1 MRLLLTFIKPYKGL
15 TAATVFALLLDV
27 AGALFIPTILAE
39 MINIGATDGGVD
51 HIISTGAIMMAV
63 TLLSGAASLA
73 GSYLCAKLCSNVGRD
88 IRNAIYDSSLAFS
101 DGDFKEFGTGSMI
114 TRTLNDVNIIQQA
127 LMMGLQI
134 LLPVPI
140 MCVMGVTL
148 SFMLDVQM
156 GWIMLAI
163 VVIVVI
169 LAALIVWKAAGI
181 FEKLQSYIDRM
192 NVVLRE
198 NITGVRVI
206 RAFGRDRHEIKRLDK
221 SFSDYANNAIRVN
234 YLFAGLDSFTF
245 FLMNIAIVLIIWA
258 GGDRVGV
265 HAMQIG
271 DITALIE
278 YSILI
283 LFYIMMAQFVAL
295 MVPRAI
301 ICISRVRAVIEK
313 QPSIRDGQPTEA
325 STREATQAW
334 IGQTDDGRQIVPQP
348 DAATGA
354 MMTLDEMAKARAAN
368 DPHPKVACFNHLSFR
383 FPDAEEDTLHDL
395 TFSCRRG
402 QTTAIIGPTGSGKS
416 TVARLMLRLLDAT
429 DGRVL
434 LHGRNVKDMT
444 QHELR
449 EHIAYVPQKAWLFS
463 GTIADNLRYGNP
475 DATEE
480 EMWHALDIAQSGF
493 VRELPLGLNT
503 RVAQGGTN
511 FSGGQRQRLAIAR
524 ALTRKADLYIFD
536 DSFSALDFAT
546 DAALRKALAVEVKDS
561 AMLIIAQRVSTI
573 VHADQIIVLEDG
585 HLKGRGTHEELMRTC
600 ATYQDIARSQM
611 RRRGPRRVRGQS
623 GGRRIRRR
631 SRKGGDPMTQTTET
645 DETRRDEAA
654 ARGDCSATDTPR
666 DPIVQADL
674 APDEEELEVPRDLKR
689 TIRRLWDASREQQW
703 RLYVVGVSLVFYVI
717 ITLAGPIYTAYLL
730 DLLWDK
736 IQAAFATGETF
747 TITWMDGGIQ
757 TMGLLL
763 LYTVQWVFYSAQTFI
778 MASFAERLN
787 LKLRNQ
793 VGAKLTRLP
802 LKYFDAHQPG
812 RIISRVTNDL
822 DKTSEVLQTGLLR
835 LLVAV
840 GNVTGAVIMMF
851 TINVWLTLIFL
862 VFAIGSGGSNEGRG
876 TQDADP
882 GRRTPTQRRHPDRPR
897 GGGLFRTRDHPR
909 VQPGG
914 FQLTPH
920 PRGHAGSGRHDAPR
934 RFHHERNQPGHPPD
948 HPLLAGVHRGAG
960 RILPRRG
967 QPDDRHVP
975 GLLPVHQPGLGTADR
990 DVVHDQQPAV
1000 GLGFGGAR
1008 VRHPGRGRD
1017 RTRSR
1022 RAGAG
1027 GRANQR
1033 PRRLRARQVR
1043 IRPGSSADEGRFVHG
1058 RTRAPHRHCRFDRRR
1073 QDHAD
1078 QSAHAVLRDRRRP
1091 HPPRRRGYAPYGPYG
1106 PAPPFRHGAAGRL
1119 AVRRHHRREHRVR
1132 PTGRHPRADHR
1143 GRQDGTRRL
1152 LRAHPAQRL

>member
-313 QPSIRDGQPTEA
+313 QPSIRDGQPTET

-334 IGQTDDGRQIVPQP
+334 I
-348 DAATGA
+348 
-354 MMTLDEMAKARAAN
+354 TLEEMAKARAAN
-368 DPHPKVACFNHLSFR
+368 NPNPKVACFNHLSFR

-475 DATEE
+475 NATEE
-480 EMWHALDIAQSGF
+480 EMWHALEVAQSGF
-493 VRELPLGLNT
+493 VKELPLGLNT

-611 RRRGPRRVRGQS
+611 RAEDLAEFEARAAADASAAEAG
-623 GGRRIRRR
+623 
-631 SRKGGDPMTQTTET
+631 KE
-645 DETRRDEAA
+645 ETR
-654 ARGDCSATDTPR
+654 
-666 DPIVQADL
+666 
-674 APDEEELEVPRDLKR
+674 
-689 TIRRLWDASREQQW
+689 
-703 RLYVVGVSLVFYVI
+703 
-717 ITLAGPIYTAYLL
+717 
-730 DLLWDK
+730 
-736 IQAAFATGETF
+736 
-747 TITWMDGGIQ
+747 
-757 TMGLLL
+757 
-763 LYTVQWVFYSAQTFI
+763 
-778 MASFAERLN
+778 
-787 LKLRNQ
+787 
-793 VGAKLTRLP
+793 
-802 LKYFDAHQPG
+802 
-812 RIISRVTNDL
+812 
-822 DKTSEVLQTGLLR
+822 
-835 LLVAV
+835 
-840 GNVTGAVIMMF
+840 
-851 TINVWLTLIFL
+851 
-862 VFAIGSGGSNEGRG
+862 
-876 TQDADP
+876 
-882 GRRTPTQRRHPDRPR
+882 
-897 GGGLFRTRDHPR
+897 
-909 VQPGG
+909 
-914 FQLTPH
+914 
-920 PRGHAGSGRHDAPR
+920 
-934 RFHHERNQPGHPPD
+934 
-948 HPLLAGVHRGAG
+948 
-960 RILPRRG
+960 
-967 QPDDRHVP
+967 
-975 GLLPVHQPGLGTADR
+975 
-990 DVVHDQQPAV
+990 
-1000 GLGFGGAR
+1000 
-1008 VRHPGRGRD
+1008 
-1017 RTRSR
+1017 
-1022 RAGAG
+1022 
-1027 GRANQR
+1027 
-1033 PRRLRARQVR
+1033 
-1043 IRPGSSADEGRFVHG
+1043 
-1058 RTRAPHRHCRFDRRR
+1058 
-1073 QDHAD
+1073 
-1078 QSAHAVLRDRRRP
+1078 
-1091 HPPRRRGYAPYGPYG
+1091 
-1106 PAPPFRHGAAGRL
+1106 
-1119 AVRRHHRREHRVR
+1119 
-1132 PTGRHPRADHR
+1132 
-1143 GRQDGTRRL
+1143 
-1152 LRAHPAQRL
+1152 

>member
-354 MMTLDEMAKARAAN
+354 MMTLEEMAKARAAN

-383 FPDAEEDTLHDL
+383 FPDAEEDTLYDL

-434 LHGRNVKDMT
+434 LQR
-444 QHELR
+444 
-449 EHIAYVPQKAWLFS
+449 P
-463 GTIADNLRYGNP
+463 
-475 DATEE
+475 
-480 EMWHALDIAQSGF
+480 
-493 VRELPLGLNT
+493 
-503 RVAQGGTN
+503 
-511 FSGGQRQRLAIAR
+511 QRQGHDPAR
-524 ALTRKADLYIFD
+524 AARAYRLRAAEGVAVLRHDRRQP
-536 DSFSALDFAT
+536 
-546 DAALRKALAVEVKDS
+546 ALRQS
-561 AMLIIAQRVSTI
+561 
-573 VHADQIIVLEDG
+573 
-585 HLKGRGTHEELMRTC
+585 
-600 ATYQDIARSQM
+600 
-611 RRRGPRRVRGQS
+611 RRHG
-623 GGRRIRRR
+623 
-631 SRKGGDPMTQTTET
+631 GGDVACAGY
-645 DETRRDEAA
+645 RAVGLR
-654 ARGDCSATDTPR
+654 ART
-666 DPIVQADL
+666 
-674 APDEEELEVPRDLKR
+674 
-689 TIRRLWDASREQQW
+689 
-703 RLYVVGVSLVFYVI
+703 
-717 ITLAGPIYTAYLL
+717 
-730 DLLWDK
+730 
-736 IQAAFATGETF
+736 ATG
-747 TITWMDGGIQ
+747 
-757 TMGLLL
+757 
-763 LYTVQWVFYSAQTFI
+763 
-778 MASFAERLN
+778 AE
-787 LKLRNQ
+787 
-793 VGAKLTRLP
+793 
-802 LKYFDAHQPG
+802 
-812 RIISRVTNDL
+812 
-822 DKTSEVLQTGLLR
+822 
-835 LLVAV
+835 
-840 GNVTGAVIMMF
+840 
-851 TINVWLTLIFL
+851 
-862 VFAIGSGGSNEGRG
+862 
-876 TQDADP
+876 
-882 GRRTPTQRRHPDRPR
+882 
-897 GGGLFRTRDHPR
+897 
-909 VQPGG
+909 
-914 FQLTPH
+914 
-920 PRGHAGSGRHDAPR
+920 HA
-934 RFHHERNQPGHPPD
+934 
-948 HPLLAGVHRGAG
+948 RGAG
-960 RILPRRG
+960 RHELLRRPASASGHSPR
-967 QPDDRHVP
+967 PDPQGR
-975 GLLPVHQPGLGTADR
+975 PVHL
-990 DVVHDQQPAV
+990 
-1000 GLGFGGAR
+1000 
-1008 VRHPGRGRD
+1008 
-1017 RTRSR
+1017 R
-1022 RAGAG
+1022 R
-1027 GRANQR
+1027 QL
-1033 PRRLRARQVR
+1033 LRARL
-1043 IRPGSSADEGRFVHG
+1043 
-1058 RTRAPHRHCRFDRRR
+1058 RH
-1073 QDHAD
+1073 
-1078 QSAHAVLRDRRRP
+1078 
-1091 HPPRRRGYAPYGPYG
+1091 
-1106 PAPPFRHGAAGRL
+1106 
-1119 AVRRHHRREHRVR
+1119 
-1132 PTGRHPRADHR
+1132 
-1143 GRQDGTRRL
+1143 
-1152 LRAHPAQRL
+1152 